1 MVRALV
7 FGALVGVAGT
17 GCGEV
22 ESLVLE
28 VRPSQSEFDAVQTQL
43 LELGCGVRGCHAVV
57 VGNFQVT
64 EPPKSGAQREAEYL
78 LTKGHVNLDAPEQS
92 KLLTIALVGHPEQIG
107 HPACYPT
114 ECSCAYQ
121 AIYNWIAA
129 PITADCPD
137 ECVPDSC

>member
-1 MVRALV
+1 MVRALL
-7 FGALVGVAGT
+7 FGSLMVAAGA

-28 VRPSQSEFDAVQTQL
+28 VRPSQSEFDDVQTQM
-43 LELGCGVRGCHAVV
+43 LELGCGVPGCHAVV

-64 EPPKSGAQREAEYL
+64 EPPKSGAQRETEYL
-78 LTKGHVNLDAPEQS
+78 LTKAHVNLDAPEQS
-92 KLLTIALVGHPEQIG
+92 KLLRIALAGDPEQIG

-114 ECSCAYQ
+114 DCSCAYQ

-129 PITADCPD
+129 PITVDCPGD
-137 ECVPDSC
+137 CVPDGC